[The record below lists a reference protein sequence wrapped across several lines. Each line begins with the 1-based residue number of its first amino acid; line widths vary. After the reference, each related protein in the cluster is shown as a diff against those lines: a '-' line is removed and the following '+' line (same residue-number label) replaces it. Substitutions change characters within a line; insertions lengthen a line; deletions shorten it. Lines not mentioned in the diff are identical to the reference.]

1 MKDCP
6 RCKGTGKVRDEAKLG
21 GQMQE
26 RRKAA
31 NLTLREVSKQMG
43 ITIGYLCDL
52 EHGRRIWSPKLQ
64 QSFQEA
70 IS

>member
-1 MKDCP
+1 
-6 RCKGTGKVRDEAKLG
+6 
-21 GQMQE
+21 MQE